1 MALPQLDP
9 EEQRVLGVLLEKQ
22 VTVPATY
29 PMTLA
34 AVRTGC
40 KTRLQASEHLP
51 CPHPLADGQQA
62 VGRETTGGRR
72 GHNRFAA
79 GQRVNRGGHSE

>member
-9 EEQRVLGVLLEKQ
+9 VEQRVLGVLLEKQ

-34 AVRTGC
+34 AVRTEVRDLPGRHRVYFR
-40 KTRLQASEHLP
+40 TRLPAPAASIR
-51 CPHPLADGQQA
+51 
-62 VGRETTGGRR
+62 GRVESFDWAPR
-72 GHNRFAA
+72 G
-79 GQRVNRGGHSE
+79 SSM

>member
-1 MALPQLDP
+1 MPAPPELDA

-22 VTVPATY
+22 VTVPASY

-40 KTRLQASEHLP
+40 NQTSSRDPIVDYDETPVERS
-51 CPHPLADGQQA
+51 C
-62 VGRETTGGRR
+62 VG
-72 GHNRFAA
+72 
-79 GQRVNRGGHSE
+79 